1 MNNKLILG
9 LGIGG
14 LVIIGL
20 VLLRKRKGNIGGGA
34 RPIGLHQ
41 RDPNPERESEMLKI
55 MSDGLFNQMSKRN
68 KLLTTNKKS
77 DTALRIEANEIA
89 IDYYN
94 CIQKE
99 VDRMSGQEYEDF
111 KKYAKPFYEQNETL
125 LNSLFSDI
133 TTYNRI
139 QELGKKYPYSYTDK
153 PCNNLC
159 KRANGSIYASAAP
172 CKTEEIT
179 IPR

>member
-1 MNNKLILG
+1 MNKKLLIG

-14 LVIIGL
+14 VVILSI
-20 VLLRKRKGNIGGGA
+20 VLLRRRKGNVGGL
-34 RPIGLHQ
+34 RPIG
-41 RDPNPERESEMLKI
+41 RDSNPERESEMLKI

-68 KLLTTNKKS
+68 KLLTTNQKS
-77 DTALRIEANEIA
+77 DTTLRIEANEIA
-89 IDYYN
+89 IDWYN
-94 CIQKE
+94 CMQKE

-111 KKYAKPFYEQNETL
+111 KKYAKPMYEQNETL

-139 QELGKKYPYSYTDK
+139 QELGKKYPYSFEDK

-159 KRANGSIYASAAP
+159 KRANGSLYTSAAP
-172 CKTEEIT
+172 CKTDEIT